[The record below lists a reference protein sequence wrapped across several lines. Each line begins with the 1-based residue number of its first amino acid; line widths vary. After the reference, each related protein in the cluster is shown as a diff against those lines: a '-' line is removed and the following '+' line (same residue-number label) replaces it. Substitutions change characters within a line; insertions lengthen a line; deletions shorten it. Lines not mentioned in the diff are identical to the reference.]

1 MSVYCVPS
9 LVKYSLPS
17 FAASKLWNTESDR
30 PLTFLCTGGLDAL
43 TDLLDSLSA
52 TMGKGEGLN
61 AAH

>member
-1 MSVYCVPS
+1 M
-9 LVKYSLPS
+9 KYSLPS

-30 PLTFLCTGGLDAL
+30 PLTFLCTGGLDAP